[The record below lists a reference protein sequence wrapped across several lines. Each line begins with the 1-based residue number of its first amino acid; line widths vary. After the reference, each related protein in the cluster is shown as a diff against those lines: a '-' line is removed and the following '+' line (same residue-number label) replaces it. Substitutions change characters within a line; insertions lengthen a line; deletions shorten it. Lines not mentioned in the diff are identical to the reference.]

1 MSILITGGS
10 GYIGSHTALELLTA
24 GYPVV
29 ALDNLSNSSAE
40 SLKRVSKL
48 AGKPCP
54 LVKTDLLDKNELL
67 RLFREYDIEGVI
79 HFAGLKAVGESV
91 KMPLLY
97 YRNNV
102 QGTLNLLAAMQESG
116 VKNMVFSSSC
126 TVYGNPDRIP
136 VREDSP
142 LSAASPYGRTKLMI
156 EYMLKDLHTA
166 DPEWNVILLRY
177 FNPVGAHKS
186 GEIGEDPSGIP
197 DNLMPYLAQV
207 AIGKLDHL
215 NVFGNDYQTRDGTGI
230 RDYIHVVDLALGHI
244 RAWEKLDEKPGVS
257 VYNLGTGTG
266 YSVLDMIRA
275 FEEATG
281 MKIPYRTV
289 DRREGDIAE
298 IYADPS
304 KAVKELGWSAERDLQ
319 QMCLDTWNW
328 QSKNPRG
335 YRGK

>member
-319 QMCLDTWNW
+319 QMCRDTWNW